1 MKKNSKLQQTK
12 LISRNKTIALYRKT
26 HTLLETGRKFKL
38 TAERI
43 RQIGNLIERKRCLK
57 HKRYYFNYC
66 SHCVVE
72 TYKNVLQNAHFIL
85 NEINKARANKKRD
98 YVSIQKRI
106 YLINYLYTKEKK
118 SFREIAVLLDKDL
131 SIIKYLY
138 GKK

>member
-1 MKKNSKLQQTK
+1 M
-12 LISRNKTIALYRKT
+12 ISRNKTIALYRKT